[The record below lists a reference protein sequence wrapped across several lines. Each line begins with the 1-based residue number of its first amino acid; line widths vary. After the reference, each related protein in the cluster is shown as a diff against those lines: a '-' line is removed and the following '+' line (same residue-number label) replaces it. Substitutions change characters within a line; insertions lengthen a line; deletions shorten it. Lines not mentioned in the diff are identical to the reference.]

1 MRGKKSKIRPDRK
14 DSRYQDVIVS
24 KLINYIMISG
34 KKTIARQQVYSALEA
49 AGKTLKK
56 EPLVVLQSALD
67 NIKPK
72 TEVRSRRIG
81 GAAYQIPVPVS
92 ARRRLSLAL
101 RWLVEAARR
110 RPNKKYHRFFLKLA
124 AELVDASHGEGG
136 AVKKKDDTHRM
147 AEANKAFSHFR
158 W

>member
-1 MRGKKSKIRPDRK
+1 MRGKKSKIRPDQK
-14 DSRYQDVIVS
+14 DSHYQDVVVA
-24 KLINYIMISG
+24 KLINYVMISG
-34 KKTIARQQVYSALEA
+34 KKTIARKQVYSALEK
-49 AGKTLKK
+49 AGKFLKK
-56 EPLVVLQSALD
+56 EPLMVLQNALD

-72 TEVRSRRIG
+72 MEVRSRRIG

-101 RWLVEAARR
+101 RWLVEAARQ

-124 AELVDASHGEGG
+124 AELIDACHNEGG
-136 AVKKKDDTHRM
+136 AVKKKDNTHRM

>member
-1 MRGKKSKIRPDRK
+1 MRGKKSKIRPDQK
-14 DSRYQDVIVS
+14 DSRYQDVVVA
-24 KLINYIMISG
+24 KLINYVMVSG
-34 KKTIARQQVYSALEA
+34 KKTIARKQVYSALEK
-49 AGKTLKK
+49 AGKNLKK
-56 EPLVVLQSALD
+56 EPLMVLQNALD

-72 TEVRSRRIG
+72 MEVRSRRIG

-101 RWLVEAARR
+101 RWLVGAARQR
-110 RPNKKYHRFFLKLA
+110 ANKKYHRFFLKLA
-124 AELVDASHGEGG
+124 AELIDACRNEGG